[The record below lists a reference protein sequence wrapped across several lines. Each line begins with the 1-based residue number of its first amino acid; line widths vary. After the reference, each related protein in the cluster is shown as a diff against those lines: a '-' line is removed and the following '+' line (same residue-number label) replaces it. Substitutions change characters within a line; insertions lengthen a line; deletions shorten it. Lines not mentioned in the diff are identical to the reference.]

1 MNLLIL
7 KAGDIS
13 NNVAH
18 VTGRQLDH
26 VFDIHNAKKGDT
38 INVGLL
44 NGPMG
49 IGKILTID
57 NSKMSLALTLDL
69 SPPKPLPLTMILA
82 LPRPKML
89 RRILQT
95 ISAMGV
101 KELYLVNSNR
111 VEKSYWQSPFL
122 SPKSIE
128 EQLLLGLEQAKDTTL
143 PNVHLRK
150 LFKPFVEDELL
161 KIAKD
166 SLALV
171 AHTSTDNSC
180 PVDCAVSVTLA
191 IGPEGGFIPYEI
203 DLLKK
208 HNFKATHVGE
218 RVLRVENAIPAIIS
232 RLFPG

>member
-13 NNVAH
+13 DNVAH

-44 NGPMG
+44 NGSMG

-57 NSKMSLALTLDL
+57 NTKMSLALTLDL
-69 SPPKPLPLTMILA
+69 PPPKPLPLIMILA

-101 KELYLVNSNR
+101 KELYLVNSSR

-161 KIAKD
+161 NIAKG
-166 SLALV
+166 SLSLV
-171 AHTSTDNSC
+171 AHPSTNNRC
-180 PVDCAVSVTLA
+180 PVDSDVSVTLA

-218 RVLRVENAIPAIIS
+218 RILRVENAIPAIIS